1 VRQHAA
7 RHAQETLMKKII
19 VVYGLISGAVATVM
33 MLATMLVADRIGFE
47 RGAYI
52 GYTTI
57 VLSLLLVPAGVKT
70 YRDHYG
76 DGQIT
81 FLRALG
87 IGLAITVISCL
98 CYVVAWEVLYYN
110 FMPDFFDKYGAHM
123 VAKLQASGAS
133 QAAMQ
138 KALADAQRYKQ
149 MYANPLMNGAM
160 TFMEPFPVGLV
171 IALVS
176 AGVLR
181 RTAGPQAASQA
192 QVAV

>member
-1 VRQHAA
+1 
-7 RHAQETLMKKII
+7 MKKII

-33 MLATMLVADRIGFE
+33 MFITMFIADRIGFE

-98 CYVVAWEVLYYN
+98 CYVLAWEVLYYN
-110 FMPDFFDKYGAHM
+110 FMPNFFDKYGAHM
-123 VAKLQASGAS
+123 AAKLQADGAS
-133 QAAMQ
+133 QAAIQ

-149 MYANPLMNGAM
+149 MYANPLLNGAM

-171 IALVS
+171 IAVIS

-181 RTAGPQAASQA
+181 KKAVRQAAGQP